1 MVKSN
6 TLKKNVDKKQDARIR
21 RLEKLNPMIDELIHS
36 HSQVLAP
43 VQSTWALYAPYP
55 AALHTEKVVLRGLTL
70 RATGLYNTT
79 VSDGATVR
87 MVLLLYKSDVDY
99 SQSPPVVTAPTPAD
113 IFVSHGQLAFINPDI
128 QNRVKILRDSSK
140 FVNNNTL
147 SSMYFSQNKNYKK
160 GLPLMPAI
168 DRAFVWRPYILYY
181 NEEYGAQPT
190 NTPVLEFNVEMRTRQ
205 IQ

>member
-1 MVKSN
+1 MVKSH

-36 HSQVLAP
+36 HALV
-43 VQSTWALYAPYP
+43 STPTISSWAIYAPYP
-55 AALHTEKVVLRGLTL
+55 NALHTEKVVLRGLTL
-70 RATGLYNTT
+70 RATAKYESTIAAGSTT
-79 VSDGATVR
+79 RV
-87 MVLLLYKSDVDY
+87 VLLLYKSDVDY
-99 SQSPPVVTAPTPAD
+99 TQSPPVVTAPTPGD
-113 IFVSHGQLAFINPDI
+113 IFVSHGQLAFVNPDI

-147 SSMYFSQNKNYKK
+147 NTMYFSQNKNYTK

-181 NEEYGAQPT
+181 NEEYGTQPT
-190 NTPVLEFNVEMRTRQ
+190 GVPAFEFNVEMRTRQ